1 MPPKITQA
9 FSHIFQHL
17 SSKHKCFCFSAC
29 SWLPLLFWVLKNPSI
44 SPWVRRRLLTARLFN
59 SELTAGIIKTC
70 QKLIFSTELNESS
83 SLSAGDYISLPIHN
97 NLNPSSANYFN
108 RNLPNHLHQW
118 LRVLL
123 FHTLQ
128 FGLLFFFPT
137 HLLNV
142 QNTQSHTL
150 ELIWTDLIPLG
161 STDFNRATLT

>member
-1 MPPKITQA
+1 MFLFLSMLLAPITLLSFEKPK
-9 FSHIFQHL
+9 HL
-17 SSKHKCFCFSAC
+17 PMSQKKAPDSTA
-29 SWLPLLFWVLKNPSI
+29 LQFWTHCRHYKS
-44 SPWVRRRLLTARLFN
+44 
-59 SELTAGIIKTC
+59 C